1 MKGPYGRLRFDVRR
15 LWQCP
20 VCGRFERTPGSIVTL
35 VCRACGTNS
44 AGSGEVCMK
53 LVEGPPTSS
62 ETANEREP
70 SGQSG

>member
-35 VCRACGTNS
+35 VCRACRTTS
-44 AGSGEVCMK
+44 ADLGEVLMK
-53 LVEGPPTSS
+53 LVEEPAISP

-70 SGQSG
+70 PREPG